1 MLEAPG
7 RPAKTMLG
15 RQMLLVLCGLVA
27 SWTPWAERL
36 AARTGA
42 TPVKPAADD
51 TTTVEAVVTEL
62 RSFVQSSV
70 EPAMAVLRERE
81 RGMGGGSS
89 NKETCFGTVAGAYL
103 RYRCCVYY
111 SSLAA
116 ALLEQRFGAMTAQ
129 ADRAAPTASPYQAMA
144 RWLLEPP
151 ADADPVARALAVQ
164 LQAESRSV
172 AALHTSATRLP
183 GPLGRYSARLTVLG
197 VPGTLSRCEMGTVH
211 TFLLFVADGGRLD
224 DVYIDVTFK
233 QFLVLPD
240 WMETRH
246 YEAAERLGLFRQF
259 PDAFVGTAEEL
270 AALMTLSA
278 LRTALEAAYAAAP
291 DAAPSRISS
300 FVNETAL
307 RTAPVAAP
315 GRPSSF
321 VNEEQGALA
330 RTTRTVVSSAAAVG
344 ARDAS
349 ANVDAGKAGSDGD
362 VPVDGRAAD
371 RAGDRAG
378 DQADDVPPFARP
390 GALET
395 MHALRNDG
403 LFALNSPARRRG
415 MCGRPVQHE
424 V

>member
-1 MLEAPG
+1 MLKPRIG
-7 RPAKTMLG
+7 PPKMLG
-15 RQMLLVLCGLVA
+15 RQILFVLCGLVA

-129 ADRAAPTASPYQAMA
+129 ADRAAPNASPYQAMA

-211 TFLLFVADGGRLD
+211 TFLLFVADAGRLD

-291 DAAPSRISS
+291 DAAP
-300 FVNETAL
+300 
-307 RTAPVAAP
+307 
-315 GRPSSF
+315 GRSSSF

-362 VPVDGRAAD
+362 VPVDGRAED
-371 RAGDRAG
+371 LR
-378 DQADDVPPFARP
+378 ADDVPPFARP

>member
-1 MLEAPG
+1 MLKPRIG
-7 RPAKTMLG
+7 PPKMLG

-36 AARTGA
+36 ADRTGA
-42 TPVKPAADD
+42 TPVKPAAND
-51 TTTVEAVVTEL
+51 TTTVETVVAEL
-62 RSFVQSSV
+62 KSFVQSSV

-81 RGMGGGSS
+81 RGIGSASS

-116 ALLEQRFGAMTAQ
+116 ALLEQRFGATTQ
-129 ADRAAPTASPYQAMA
+129 ANHAAPIASPYQAMA

-211 TFLLFVADGGRLD
+211 TFLLFVADGGRID

-240 WMETRH
+240 WMKTRH

-291 DAAPSRISS
+291 DAAP
-300 FVNETAL
+300 
-307 RTAPVAAP
+307 
-315 GRPSSF
+315 GRSSSF

-362 VPVDGRAAD
+362 VQVDER
-371 RAGDRAG
+371 
-378 DQADDVPPFARP
+378 ADDVPPFARP
-390 GALET
+390 GALEK

-415 MCGRPVQHE
+415 MCGRPLQHE
-424 V
+424 M

>member
-1 MLEAPG
+1 MGPERGREGSRAVLHASRSRMRSARSATMS
-7 RPAKTMLG
+7 RPALSH
-15 RQMLLVLCGLVA
+15 QMLLVLCGLVA

-36 AARTGA
+36 ADRTGA
-42 TPVKPAADD
+42 TPVKPAAND
-51 TTTVEAVVTEL
+51 TTTVETVVAEL
-62 RSFVQSSV
+62 KSFVQSSV

-81 RGMGGGSS
+81 RGIGSASS

-116 ALLEQRFGAMTAQ
+116 ALLEQRFGATTQ
-129 ADRAAPTASPYQAMA
+129 ANPTAPTASPYQAMA

-164 LQAESRSV
+164 LQAESHSV
-172 AALHTSATRLP
+172 AALHASATRLP

-211 TFLLFVADGGRLD
+211 TFLLFVADGGRID

-259 PDAFVGTAEEL
+259 PDACVGTAEEL

-278 LRTALEAAYAAAP
+278 LRTALEAAYAA
-291 DAAPSRISS
+291 PSSTSS
-300 FVNETAL
+300 FVNE
-307 RTAPVAAP
+307 
-315 GRPSSF
+315 
-321 VNEEQGALA
+321 NEEQGALT
-330 RTTRTVVSSAAAVG
+330 RTTRTVVSSVVSSAAAVG
-344 ARDAS
+344 TRDAS

-362 VPVDGRAAD
+362 VQVDER
-371 RAGDRAG
+371 
-378 DQADDVPPFARP
+378 ADDVPPFAQP
-390 GALET
+390 GALEK

-415 MCGRPVQHE
+415 MCGRPLQHE
-424 V
+424 IWGET

>member
-1 MLEAPG
+1 
-7 RPAKTMLG
+7 
-15 RQMLLVLCGLVA
+15 MLLVLCGLVA

-36 AARTGA
+36 ADRTGA
-42 TPVKPAADD
+42 TPVKPAAND
-51 TTTVEAVVTEL
+51 TTTVETVVAEL
-62 RSFVQSSV
+62 KSFVQSSV

-81 RGMGGGSS
+81 RGIGSASS

-116 ALLEQRFGAMTAQ
+116 ALLEQRFGATTQ
-129 ADRAAPTASPYQAMA
+129 ANHAAPTASPYQAMA

-211 TFLLFVADGGRLD
+211 TFLLFVADAGRLD

-240 WMETRH
+240 WMEARH

-278 LRTALEAAYAAAP
+278 LRTALEAAYAA
-291 DAAPSRISS
+291 PSSTSS
-300 FVNETAL
+300 FVNE
-307 RTAPVAAP
+307 
-315 GRPSSF
+315 
-321 VNEEQGALA
+321 NEEQGALT
-330 RTTRTVVSSAAAVG
+330 RTTRTVVSSVVSSAAAVG
-344 ARDAS
+344 TRDAS

-362 VPVDGRAAD
+362 VPVDGRAKD
-371 RAGDRAG
+371 LR
-378 DQADDVPPFARP
+378 ADDVPPFARP

>member
-42 TPVKPAADD
+42 TPVKPATDD

-129 ADRAAPTASPYQAMA
+129 TDRAAPTASPYQAMA

-233 QFLVLPD
+233 QFLVLPE
-240 WMETRH
+240 WMEARH

-291 DAAPSRISS
+291 D
-300 FVNETAL
+300 
-307 RTAPVAAP
+307 AAP

-378 DQADDVPPFARP
+378 DRADDVPPFARP